1 MDQDRTAAAWWR
13 ALLTDRC
20 GGHVKAISWLRAGAS
35 AVSLCAAFAVHAAPS
50 PVAPACLA
58 LATNLTWADC
68 AAPFSRQGPFDGG
81 PGQAV
86 GGRDFDA
93 AIDEDFEFDGAA
105 APISAVDYTSSGAS
119 DNRHRAGNVQT
130 LASSFGTQPL
140 PAIPEPQTSLLML
153 AGLAAFAFMATRRR
167 RP

>member
-1 MDQDRTAAAWWR
+1 MSRLGAA
-13 ALLTDRC
+13 
-20 GGHVKAISWLRAGAS
+20 AS
-35 AVSLCAAFAVHAAPS
+35 AVALCTAIAVHAAPS
-50 PVAPACLA
+50 PMAPACLA
-58 LATNLTWADC
+58 LATNPTWADC

-93 AIDEDFEFDGAA
+93 AIDEPFEFDGAA
-105 APISAVDYTSSGAS
+105 APMSAVDYTRSGAG
-119 DNRHRAGNVQT
+119 DNRHRAGNVQA

-140 PAIPEPQTSLLML
+140 PAIPEPHTSLLML